1 MERVYFILQLVVH
14 HDRKLGRELKAGTW
28 KQELKKKPWKYATY
42 WLAPMDCST
51 SFLMLFKSMCL
62 GEHHP
67 WWAGSSSLNYQSR
80 KPCRFAY
87 SKSDGGIFSIVVLSV

>member
-1 MERVYFILQLVVH
+1 VERVYFILQLVVH
-14 HDRKLGRELKAGTW
+14 HDRKLGRELKAGNW
-28 KQELKKKPWKYATY
+28 NQELKKKPWKYAAY
-42 WLAPMDCST
+42 GLAPMDCST
-51 SFLMLFKSMCL
+51 SFLMLFKSRSL
-62 GEHHP
+62 EEHHP